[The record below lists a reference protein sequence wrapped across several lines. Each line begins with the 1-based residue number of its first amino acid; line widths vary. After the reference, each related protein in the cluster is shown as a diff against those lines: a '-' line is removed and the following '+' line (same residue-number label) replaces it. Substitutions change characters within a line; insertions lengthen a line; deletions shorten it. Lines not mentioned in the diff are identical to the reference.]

1 MQRGEVMR
9 DVRTAGRLFALLLLV
24 AVSAMAISG
33 WATSR
38 SGSHHGGA
46 PARGETF
53 APPPEI
59 TSRNGVLAATLTASL
74 SRIKVG
80 SQEVLTRAF
89 NEQWIPPTLRVRPGD
104 VIRLKLRNRID
115 QMTNLHYHGLN
126 VSPRRPSDDIFIHVD
141 PGQDFDYQ
149 ITIPPDHPAGLFW
162 YHPHAHGLTEF
173 QTYSGMSGGLIV
185 EGLLDPFP
193 ALRAITERV
202 MLLKDLQVGD
212 DGQIPPLGQIDS
224 NAGTTRTMNGQINPL
239 LVIRPGEVQLW
250 RIGNIGADIFYR
262 LALDGHVMYEIARD
276 GNRHTQLVPT
286 HEILLG
292 PSSRVEVLVRGAEQ
306 GLYQFKTLGVSTG
319 SDGDQY
325 PEVTLATLASVG
337 TPAASVA
344 LPGPKEFPPVEDL
357 RTRRVD
363 QSRTFR
369 FTENP
374 DTNEFF
380 INGRKFDMNRVDT
393 TVPLGHVEEWTI
405 LNATNELHV
414 FHIHQLD
421 FQVVEINGEPQPFVG
436 YQDTVNMPVQRP
448 GPNGT
453 SVPGSVVV
461 RLPFTNPVIVG
472 RFVYHCHIMAHED
485 NGMMAVIEVT
495 GGGRGTGS
503 APKTTLKPSSHPHRR

>member
-1 MQRGEVMR
+1 MR
-9 DVRTAGRLFALLLLV
+9 RLAVLLYVVVTAIV
-24 AVSAMAISG
+24 VSG
-33 WATSR
+33 WASNRTGA
-38 SGSHHGGA
+38 SGDGT
-46 PARGETF
+46 PVRPETF
-53 APPPEI
+53 AEPPEI
-59 TSRNGVLAATLTASL
+59 TSQRGVLSATLTARL
-74 SRIKVG
+74 SRIRVG
-80 SQEVLTRAF
+80 SLSVQARVF
-89 NEQWIPPTLRVRPGD
+89 NDQYLPPTLRVRPGD

-126 VSPRRPSDDIFIHVD
+126 VSPRRPSDDIFVHVD
-141 PGQDFDYQ
+141 PGDDFDYQ
-149 ITIPPDHPAGLFW
+149 IAIPPDHPAGLFW

-193 ALRAITERV
+193 ALRGITERV

-224 NAGTTRTMNGQINPL
+224 NAGTTRTVNGQINPT
-239 LVIRPGEVQLW
+239 VAIRPGEVQLW

-262 LALDGHVMYEIARD
+262 LALDGHVLHEIARD
-276 GNRHTQLVPT
+276 GNRHTQLVRVS
-286 HEILLG
+286 EILLG
-292 PSSRVEVLVRGAEQ
+292 PSSRVEVLVRG
-306 GLYQFKTLGVSTG
+306 GKPGVYQFKTLAVSTG

-325 PEVTLATLASVG
+325 PEVALATLVSDGHPVAPIAL
-337 TPAASVA
+337 PAARQ
-344 LPGPKEFPPVEDL
+344 FPPVEDL
-357 RTRRVD
+357 RGRRID
-363 QSRTFR
+363 RERRFR

-380 INGRKFDMNRVDT
+380 INDRKFDMNRVDT

-421 FQVVEINGEPQPFVG
+421 FQVVAIDGQPQPFVG
-436 YQDTVNMPVQRP
+436 YQDTVNMPLQRP

-453 SVPGSVVV
+453 TLPGSVVI

-472 RFVYHCHIMAHED
+472 KFVYHCHIMAHED

-495 GGGRGTGS
+495 GGKSGKMPT
-503 APKTTLKPSSHPHRR
+503 ASHQHPGAGWRR